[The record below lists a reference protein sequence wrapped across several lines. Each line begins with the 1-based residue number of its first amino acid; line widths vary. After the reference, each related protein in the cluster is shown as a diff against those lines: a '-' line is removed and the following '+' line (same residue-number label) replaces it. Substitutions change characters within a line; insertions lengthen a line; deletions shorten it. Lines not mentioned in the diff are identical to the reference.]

1 MSWINLLNFNEGIT
15 KMRKYISASFILHL
29 LILCFMVYP
38 VFAGDSGEKKG
49 CDTISQSEIRD
60 VLKNI
65 NANNATVLY
74 IKESPLAGLCEVA
87 IDRGGQPAIFYFDIA
102 KTHLFFGNL
111 VEMKTMTNRTAQSVA
126 EIQDK
131 KRIDISKISLTAALV
146 LGDLKAEKKVI
157 IFTDPDCPYCSNLHN
172 VMKQIIDKRKDIAFY
187 IKMYPLEFH
196 KDAYWKS
203 KSIVCNNSLQLLQ
216 DCFDKKEIA
225 KTDCKTEEVDNNL
238 KLAKSLGITGT
249 PAIILPDGRLR
260 MGAMP
265 EAELIKLID
274 GK

>member
-1 MSWINLLNFNEGIT
+1 
-15 KMRKYISASFILHL
+15 MRKYISVSLILFL
-29 LILCFMVYP
+29 LILCCMVNP
-38 VFAGDSGEKKG
+38 VFAGSSGKKKG
-49 CDTISQSEIRD
+49 CDAISPPEIQD
-60 VLKNI
+60 ILKNI
-65 NANNATVLY
+65 KANNAKVLY
-74 IKESPLAGLCEVA
+74 VKKSPLAGICEVA
-87 IDRGGQPAIFYFDIA
+87 IEIGGQTNIFYFDIA

-131 KRIDISKISLTAALV
+131 KRIDISKISLTAAIV

-157 IFTDPDCPYCSNLHN
+157 IFTDPDCPYCSSLHN
-172 VMKQIIDKRKDIAFY
+172 VMKQIIATRKDIAFY

-260 MGAMP
+260 VGAMP
-265 EAELIKLID
+265 EAELTKLID

>member
-1 MSWINLLNFNEGIT
+1 
-15 KMRKYISASFILHL
+15 MRKYISISLILFL
-29 LILCFMVYP
+29 LILCCMVNP
-38 VFAGDSGEKKG
+38 VFAGSSGKKKG
-49 CDTISQSEIRD
+49 CDAISPPEIQD
-60 VLKNI
+60 ILKNI
-65 NANNATVLY
+65 KANNAKVLY
-74 IKESPLAGLCEVA
+74 VKKSPLAGICEVA
-87 IDRGGQPAIFYFDIA
+87 IEIGGQTNIFYFDIA

-111 VEMKTMTNRTAQSVA
+111 VEMKTMTNRTAQSVT
-126 EIQDK
+126 EIKDK

-157 IFTDPDCPYCSNLHN
+157 IFTDPDCPYCSSLHN
-172 VMKQIIDKRKDIAFY
+172 VMKQIIATRKDIAFY

-225 KTDCKTEEVDNNL
+225 KTDCKTEEVDNNI

-249 PAIILPDGRLR
+249 PTIILPDGRLR
-260 MGAMP
+260 IGAMP

>member
-1 MSWINLLNFNEGIT
+1 
-15 KMRKYISASFILHL
+15 
-29 LILCFMVYP
+29 MVNP
-38 VFAGDSGEKKG
+38 VFAGSSGKKKG
-49 CDTISQSEIRD
+49 CDTITPPEIQD
-60 VLKNI
+60 ILKNI
-65 NANNATVLY
+65 KANNAKVLY
-74 IKESPLAGLCEVA
+74 VKKSPLAGICEVA
-87 IDRGGQPAIFYFDIA
+87 IEIGGQTNIFYFDIA

-131 KRIDISKISLTAALV
+131 KRIDISKISLTAAIV

-157 IFTDPDCPYCSNLHN
+157 IFTDPDCPYCSSLHN
-172 VMKQIIDKRKDIAFY
+172 VMKQIIATRKDIAFY

-225 KTDCKTEEVDNNL
+225 KTDCKTEEVDNNI

-249 PAIILPDGRLR
+249 PTIILPDGRLR
-260 MGAMP
+260 IGAMP

>member
-1 MSWINLLNFNEGIT
+1 
-15 KMRKYISASFILHL
+15 MRKYISASFILHL

-38 VFAGDSGEKKG
+38 VFAGDSGKKKG
-49 CDTISQSEIRD
+49 CDTISPSEIKD

-65 NANNATVLY
+65 NANNAAVLY
-74 IKESPLAGLCEVA
+74 IKKSPLAGLCEVA

-102 KTHLFFGNL
+102 KTHLIFGNL
-111 VEMKTMTNRTAQSVA
+111 VEMKTMTNRTAQSA
-126 EIQDK
+126 REIQDK
-131 KRIDISKISLTAALV
+131 KRIDISNISLTAALI

-157 IFTDPDCPYCSNLHN
+157 IFTDPDCPYCSELHK
-172 VMKQIIDKRKDIAFY
+172 VMKQISDKRKDISFY
-187 IKMYPLEFH
+187 IKMYPLEMH

-203 KSIVCNNSLQLLQ
+203 KSIVCNNSMQLLQ

-238 KLAKSLGITGT
+238 KLVKSLGITGT

-260 MGAMP
+260 IGAMP
-265 EAELIKLID
+265 EAELTNLID
-274 GK
+274 GKI

>member
-1 MSWINLLNFNEGIT
+1 
-15 KMRKYISASFILHL
+15 
-29 LILCFMVYP
+29 MVNP
-38 VFAGDSGEKKG
+38 VFAGSSGKKKG
-49 CDTISQSEIRD
+49 CDAISPPEIQD
-60 VLKNI
+60 ILKNI
-65 NANNATVLY
+65 KANNAKVLY
-74 IKESPLAGLCEVA
+74 IKKSPLAGICEVA
-87 IDRGGQPAIFYFDIA
+87 VEIGGQPNIFYFDIA

-157 IFTDPDCPYCSNLHN
+157 IFTDPDCPYCSSLHN
-172 VMKQIIDKRKDIAFY
+172 VMKQIIATRKDIAFY

-225 KTDCKTEEVDNNL
+225 KTDCKTEEVDNNI

-260 MGAMP
+260 IGAMP

>member
-1 MSWINLLNFNEGIT
+1 
-15 KMRKYISASFILHL
+15 
-29 LILCFMVYP
+29 MVYP
-38 VFAGDSGEKKG
+38 VFAGDSSEKKG

-65 NANNATVLY
+65 NANNAAVLY
-74 IKESPLAGLCEVA
+74 IKESPLAGICEVA

-102 KTHLFFGNL
+102 KTHLIFGNL
-111 VEMKTMTNRTAQSVA
+111 VEMKTMTNRTAQSTR

-157 IFTDPDCPYCSNLHN
+157 IFTDPDCPYCSELHK
-172 VMKQIIDKRKDIAFY
+172 VMKQISDKRKDIAFY

-203 KSIVCNNSLQLLQ
+203 KSIVCNNSMQLLQ

-225 KTDCKTEEVDNNL
+225 KTDCKTEEVDNTL

-260 MGAMP
+260 IGTMP
-265 EAELIKLID
+265 EAELTKLID
-274 GK
+274 GKI

>member
-1 MSWINLLNFNEGIT
+1 
-15 KMRKYISASFILHL
+15 MRKYISASFILNL
-29 LILCFMVYP
+29 LILCFIVYP
-38 VFAGDSGEKKG
+38 VFAGGSGEKKG
-49 CDTISQSEIRD
+49 CDTISQSEIRN

-87 IDRGGQPAIFYFDIA
+87 IDRGGQPTIFYFDIA
-102 KTHLFFGNL
+102 KTHLIFGNL
-111 VEMKTMTNRTAQSVA
+111 VEMKTMTNRTAQSA
-126 EIQDK
+126 REIQDK
-131 KRIDISKISLTAALV
+131 KRIDISKISLTATLV

-157 IFTDPDCPYCSNLHN
+157 IFTDPDCPYCSDLHKT
-172 VMKQIIDKRKDIAFY
+172 MKQISDKRKDIAFY
-187 IKMYPLEFH
+187 IKMYPLEIH

-203 KSIVCNNSLQLLQ
+203 KSIVCNNSMQLLQ

-225 KTDCKTEEVDNNL
+225 KTDCKTEEIDNTL

-260 MGAMP
+260 IGTMP
-265 EAELIKLID
+265 EAELTNLID
-274 GK
+274 GKI

>member
-1 MSWINLLNFNEGIT
+1 
-15 KMRKYISASFILHL
+15 
-29 LILCFMVYP
+29 MVNP
-38 VFAGDSGEKKG
+38 VFAGSSGKKKG
-49 CDTISQSEIRD
+49 CDTITPPEIQD
-60 VLKNI
+60 ILKNI
-65 NANNATVLY
+65 KANNAKVLY
-74 IKESPLAGLCEVA
+74 VKKSPLAGICEVA
-87 IDRGGQPAIFYFDIA
+87 IEIGGQTNIFYFDIA

-157 IFTDPDCPYCSNLHN
+157 IFTDPDCPYCSSLHN
-172 VMKQIIDKRKDIAFY
+172 VMKQIIATRKDIAFY

-225 KTDCKTEEVDNNL
+225 KTDCKTEEVDNNI

-249 PAIILPDGRLR
+249 PTIILPDGRLR
-260 MGAMP
+260 IGAMP

>member
-1 MSWINLLNFNEGIT
+1 
-15 KMRKYISASFILHL
+15 
-29 LILCFMVYP
+29 MVYP
-38 VFAGDSGEKKG
+38 VFAADSGKKQG
-49 CDTISQSEIRD
+49 CDAISPTEIQD
-60 VLKNI
+60 ILKNLKAD
-65 NANNATVLY
+65 NAKVLY
-74 IKESPLAGLCEVA
+74 IKKSPLAGICEVA
-87 IDRGGQPAIFYFDIA
+87 VEMGVQTNIFYFDIA

-111 VEMKTMTNRTAQSVA
+111 VEMKTMTNRTAQSIT

-157 IFTDPDCPYCSNLHN
+157 IFTDPDCPYCSNLHS
-172 VMKQIIDKRKDIAFY
+172 VMKQIIAKRKDIAFY

-260 MGAMP
+260 VGAMP

>member
-1 MSWINLLNFNEGIT
+1 
-15 KMRKYISASFILHL
+15 
-29 LILCFMVYP
+29 MVYP
-38 VFAGDSGEKKG
+38 VFAADSGKKQG
-49 CDTISQSEIRD
+49 CDAISPPEIQD
-60 VLKNI
+60 ILKNI
-65 NANNATVLY
+65 KANNAKVLY
-74 IKESPLAGLCEVA
+74 VKKSPLAGICEVA
-87 IDRGGQPAIFYFDIA
+87 IEIGGQTNIFYFDIA

-157 IFTDPDCPYCSNLHN
+157 IFTDPDCPYCSSLHN
-172 VMKQIIDKRKDIAFY
+172 VMKQIIATRKDIAFY

-260 MGAMP
+260 IGAMP

>member
-1 MSWINLLNFNEGIT
+1 
-15 KMRKYISASFILHL
+15 
-29 LILCFMVYP
+29 
-38 VFAGDSGEKKG
+38 
-49 CDTISQSEIRD
+49 
-60 VLKNI
+60 
-65 NANNATVLY
+65 
-74 IKESPLAGLCEVA
+74 
-87 IDRGGQPAIFYFDIA
+87 
-102 KTHLFFGNL
+102 
-111 VEMKTMTNRTAQSVA
+111 MKTMTNRTAQSTR

-157 IFTDPDCPYCSNLHN
+157 IFTDPDCPYCSELHK
-172 VMKQIIDKRKDIAFY
+172 VMKQISDKRKDIAFY

-203 KSIVCNNSLQLLQ
+203 KSIVCNNSMQLLQ

-225 KTDCKTEEVDNNL
+225 KTDCKTEEVDNTL

-260 MGAMP
+260 IGTMP
-265 EAELIKLID
+265 EAELTKLID
-274 GK
+274 GKI

>member
-1 MSWINLLNFNEGIT
+1 
-15 KMRKYISASFILHL
+15 
-29 LILCFMVYP
+29 MVYP
-38 VFAGDSGEKKG
+38 VFAADSGKKQG
-49 CDTISQSEIRD
+49 CDAISPPEIQD
-60 VLKNI
+60 ILKNI
-65 NANNATVLY
+65 KANNAKVLY
-74 IKESPLAGLCEVA
+74 VKKSPLAGICEVA
-87 IDRGGQPAIFYFDIA
+87 IEIGGQTNIFYFDIA

-131 KRIDISKISLTAALV
+131 KRIDISKISLTAAIV

-157 IFTDPDCPYCSNLHN
+157 IFTDPDCPYCSSLHN
-172 VMKQIIDKRKDIAFY
+172 VMKQIIATRKDIAFY

-225 KTDCKTEEVDNNL
+225 KTDCKTEEVDNNI

-249 PAIILPDGRLR
+249 PTIILPDGRLR
-260 MGAMP
+260 IGAMP

>member
-1 MSWINLLNFNEGIT
+1 
-15 KMRKYISASFILHL
+15 MRKYISVSLILFL
-29 LILCFMVYP
+29 LILCCMVNP
-38 VFAGDSGEKKG
+38 VFAGSSGKKKG
-49 CDTISQSEIRD
+49 CDAISPPEIQD
-60 VLKNI
+60 ILKNI
-65 NANNATVLY
+65 KANNAKVLY
-74 IKESPLAGLCEVA
+74 TKESPLSGICEVA
-87 IDRGGQPAIFYFDIA
+87 IEIGGQTNIFYFDIA

-131 KRIDISKISLTAALV
+131 KRIDISKISLTAAIV

-157 IFTDPDCPYCSNLHN
+157 IFTDPDCPYCSSLHN
-172 VMKQIIDKRKDIAFY
+172 VMKQIIATRKDIAFY

-260 MGAMP
+260 VGAMP
-265 EAELIKLID
+265 EAELTKLID

>member
-1 MSWINLLNFNEGIT
+1 
-15 KMRKYISASFILHL
+15 MRKYISVSLILFL
-29 LILCFMVYP
+29 LILCCMVNP
-38 VFAGDSGEKKG
+38 VFAGSSGKKKG
-49 CDTISQSEIRD
+49 CDAISQSEIQD
-60 VLKNI
+60 VLKKI
-65 NANNATVLY
+65 NANNAKVLY
-74 IKESPLAGLCEVA
+74 VKKSPLAGICEVA
-87 IDRGGQPAIFYFDIA
+87 VEIGGQTNIFYFDIA
-102 KTHLFFGNL
+102 KTYLFFGNL
-111 VEMKTMTNRTAQSVA
+111 VEMKTMANHTAQSVT
-126 EIQDK
+126 ELQDK
-131 KRIDISKISLTAALV
+131 KRIDISQISLTAALV

-157 IFTDPDCPYCSNLHN
+157 IFTDPECPYCSSLHS
-172 VMKQIIDKRKDIAFY
+172 VMKQIIATRKDIAFY

-225 KTDCKTEEVDNNL
+225 KTDCKTEEVDNNI

-260 MGAMP
+260 IGAMP

>member
-1 MSWINLLNFNEGIT
+1 
-15 KMRKYISASFILHL
+15 
-29 LILCFMVYP
+29 MVYP
-38 VFAGDSGEKKG
+38 AFGADSGRNKG
-49 CDTISQSEIRD
+49 CDAISPPEIQD
-60 VLKNI
+60 ILKNI
-65 NANNATVLY
+65 KADNAKVLY
-74 IKESPLAGLCEVA
+74 VKKSPLAGICEVA
-87 IDRGGQPAIFYFDIA
+87 VELGGQTNIFYFDIA

-111 VEMKTMTNRTAQSVA
+111 VDMKTMTNRTARSVA

-131 KRIDISKISLTAALV
+131 KRVDLSKISLTAALV

-157 IFTDPDCPYCSNLHN
+157 IFTDPECPYCRELHN
-172 VMKQIIDKRKDIAFY
+172 VMKQIIAKRKDIAFY

-216 DCFDKKEIA
+216 DCFDQKEIA
-225 KTDCKTEEVDNNL
+225 KTDCKTEEIDNNL
-238 KLAKSLGITGT
+238 NLAKSLGITGT

-260 MGAMP
+260 MGALP